1 MRLSFPQGRAS
12 ADMQY
17 RGTSFVKLLRLAA
30 LALLAATAGCAPKL
44 ESLPVAEFQPYKPDL
59 TGVAEPATLRG
70 SYSQKPGLVG
80 SATYAVGVFAINGK
94 VAFEDEKL
102 DAPIELKPGPQ
113 SLTIGYLVG
122 RRGDSVPVMLD
133 AKPGGRYVIKR
144 AEDTNWS
151 DGLKYDR
158 IRTWL
163 YIEDERTG
171 EIVVPK
177 TPDLIQSIEGR
188 YRPPAGAD
196 AAAIRGTVHES
207 GLSVYPIAVDG
218 QIVPEDRAGGMWVS
232 SRWEPTKSVA
242 LAPGMRAIAI
252 LARTG
257 LDDRYLPVL
266 LDAKPG
272 AAYIVKFDFAL
283 KRSGNLR
290 INTHTIWI
298 EDAATGEI
306 VVPKSDL
313 PGTIYPTL

>member
-1 MRLSFPQGRAS
+1 M
-12 ADMQY
+12 
-17 RGTSFVKLLRLAA
+17 KLLRLAA
-30 LALLAATAGCAPKL
+30 IALVAGTAACAPKL
-44 ESLPVAEFQPYKPDL
+44 ETLPVADFQAYKPDL

-94 VAFEDEKL
+94 VAFEDEKF

-122 RRGDSVPVMLD
+122 RRGDSIPVMLN

-144 AEDTNWS
+144 AEDTNWA
-151 DGLKYDR
+151 DGLNYNR

-171 EIVVPK
+171 EIVVPN
-177 TPDLIQSIEGR
+177 TPDIIMSIEGR
-188 YRPPAGAD
+188 YQPPSGAD
-196 AAAIRGTVHES
+196 VATIRGTVHES

-218 QIVPEDRAGGMWVS
+218 QIVPEDRQRGVWVAP
-232 SRWEPTKSVA
+232 RWEPTKSVA
-242 LAPGMRAIAI
+242 LAPGIRAIAI

-257 LDDRYLPVL
+257 LYEGYLPVL

-272 AAYIVKFDFAL
+272 VSYTVKFDFAL
-283 KRSGNLR
+283 KRSGGVR
-290 INTHTIWI
+290 VHTHTIWI

-313 PGTIYPTL
+313 PGTIL